1 MSAVNRTRTFRE
13 IHMPSRQ
20 PSPKG
25 KSERREA
32 EPKPDATSATAGSP
46 AADEAD
52 EPGED
57 IPMNRAQRRAKGK
70 GGSQPRPIGKIL
82 PGRTN
87 LTHGP
92 RSYANRRSGG

>member
-1 MSAVNRTRTFRE
+1 
-13 IHMPSRQ
+13 MPSRQ